1 MAENDDEIIFSDEED
16 EITQTI
22 TQSASKTRKTPRKRP
37 KVSAEWNE
45 ETTTKLISAVEAT
58 EILWNTGHKDYK
70 NRLLRE
76 NMWNHI
82 AENIFNSEYDGNQL
96 NAKWANL
103 RIQFK
108 SYYTK
113 SKETKSGQGAVNKA
127 VSWKFFNQMLF
138 VKAAENAQSTMT
150 ESNMV
155 CTNFIYYFYYYWNKI
170 MIHICLYCHS
180 TSPSLTKY
188 S

>member
-1 MAENDDEIIFSDEED
+1 MAENDEDLIFSDED
-16 EITQTI
+16 DDIQTTI
-22 TQSASKTRKTPRKRP
+22 TQSASKPKKAPRNRP
-37 KVSAEWNE
+37 KVSTEWND
-45 ETTTKLISAVEAT
+45 ETTSMLISAVEST
-58 EILWNTGHKDYK
+58 EFLWNPGHKDYK
-70 NRLLRE
+70 NRHLRE

-82 AENIFNSEYDGNQL
+82 AENIFNSKHTGDQL
-96 NAKWANL
+96 NAKLANL

-113 SKETKSGQGAVNKA
+113 SKETKSGQGAVHKA
-127 VSWKFFNQMLF
+127 VSWKVFNQMLF
-138 VKAAENAQSTMT
+138 VKAAENAQSTVT

-155 CTNFIYYFYYYWNKI
+155 STNFIYLYWNKI
-170 MIHICLYCHS
+170 LIHVCLYCHS